1 MTEIKGTLHT
11 CQCNDILKGSIAT
24 NAVKIRN
31 NHNKNHWQISHLI
44 SKSSSHKEI
53 KSKVNISSNI
63 TSIILVILL
72 PPRHMTKFNRYAK
85 NCGCICT
92 NCGL

>member
-31 NHNKNHWQISHLI
+31 KNHWQISHFILKVAVI
-44 SKSSSHKEI
+44 K
-53 KSKVNISSNI
+53 KSKAKL
-63 TSIILVILL
+63 ILVVIL
-72 PPRHMTKFNRYAK
+72 PP
-85 NCGCICT
+85 
-92 NCGL
+92 